1 MPDRILN
8 NVVLPA
14 PFAPIIPMI
23 PPGGNL
29 KLMSSINK
37 LSSYDFER
45 FLTSIT
51 ISPSLGA
58 LGIII

>member
-37 LSSYDFER
+37 LINR
-45 FLTSIT
+45 LTSE
-51 ISPSLGA
+51 SRYFSNA
-58 LGIII
+58 YSSA